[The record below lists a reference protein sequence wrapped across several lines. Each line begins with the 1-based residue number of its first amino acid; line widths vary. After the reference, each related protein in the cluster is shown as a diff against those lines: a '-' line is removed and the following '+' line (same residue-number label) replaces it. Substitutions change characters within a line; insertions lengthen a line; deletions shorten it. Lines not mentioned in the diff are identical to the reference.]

1 MKVLIVAAGQRPS
14 KDLFLKYYNMCDKK
28 IAVDKGAEV
37 FLDYGL
43 SFDYLVGD
51 LDSLSC
57 NYKSKIKNIEKFI
70 YPSEKDYVDS
80 EVAIKLVRDIK
91 AQEII
96 MLGMTGN
103 RLDHTLGNIGL
114 LNRCLKDKIKSYIID
129 DFSIISLEDKPF
141 ILKGRRGQ
149 IISFYAFSNVVE
161 GLTIKNAKYEL
172 EDYDLD
178 GFESLCNSNEF
189 LDEDIEVFFKTG
201 KLLVI
206 YSKE

>member
-1 MKVLIVAAGQRPS
+1 MKVLIVAAGQKPS
-14 KDLFLKYYNMCDKK
+14 KELFIKYYSMCDKK

-37 FLDYGL
+37 FLDYGF

-51 LDSLSC
+51 LDSLSY
-57 NYKSKIKNIEKFI
+57 NYKNKINDIEKFI
-70 YPSEKDYVDS
+70 YPSEKDYTDS
-80 EVAIKLVRDIK
+80 EVAIKLVRDLK
-91 AQEII
+91 SEEVI

-114 LNRCLKDKIKSYIID
+114 LNRCLKDEIKSFIID
-129 DFSIISLEDKPF
+129 DLSIISLKDRPF
-141 ILKGRRGQ
+141 ILKGDKGQ
-149 IISFYAFSNVVE
+149 IVSFYAFGNLVE

-189 LDEDIEVFFKTG
+189 LDRDINVFFKSG